1 MIEPHWLSLRTVLL
15 IHSFSLAEHGGRNG
29 IRDQAALD
37 SALARPRNRFLYESD
52 VDLAGLAASYGFGLT
67 RNHPFHDG
75 NKRISFGAAGTFVLL
90 NGYRLVIADRV
101 DAIHTIVE
109 LAAGNVSEKGF
120 AVWMRSR
127 LRKQS

>member
-37 SALARPRNRFLYESD
+37 SALARPRNRFRYESD
-52 VDLAGLAASYGFGLT
+52 VDLADLAASYGFGLT

-75 NKRISFGAAGTFVLL
+75 NERISFGAAGTFVRL
-90 NGYRLVIADRV
+90 NGYRLVIGDRV
-101 DAIHTIVE
+101 DAIHAVVE
-109 LAAGNVSEKGF
+109 LAAGNLSEKEF
-120 AVWMRSR
+120 APWMRSR